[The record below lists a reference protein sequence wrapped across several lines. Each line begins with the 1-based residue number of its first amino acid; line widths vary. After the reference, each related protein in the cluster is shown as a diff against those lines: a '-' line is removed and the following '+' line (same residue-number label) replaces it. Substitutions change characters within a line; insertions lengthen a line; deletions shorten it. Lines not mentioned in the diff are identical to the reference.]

1 MGMRIYHDWGLW
13 DPRYLH
19 VWIIQDFDSVE
30 ILAIVSF
37 ANAAAGSD
45 ANLNVPVPENA
56 ASAFHIL
63 LNIEIIL

>member
-1 MGMRIYHDWGLW
+1 MSGVL
-13 DPRYLH
+13 
-19 VWIIQDFDSVE
+19 QDFDSVK

>member
-1 MGMRIYHDWGLW
+1 MPGVL
-13 DPRYLH
+13 
-19 VWIIQDFDSVE
+19 QDVDAVT

-37 ANAAAGSD
+37 ANAAAVSD
-45 ANLNVPVPENA
+45 VNLNVPVPENA